1 MSSKILIG
9 CVFVLCCIGCAEDEE
24 STQATQ
30 DMGQSVSMD
39 GGVSIDSMM
48 ATSDAEGILA
58 DMDTPSSDAMVTPD
72 AMQVELTPVPQAEA
86 STQLANAV
94 CEFSERCQLLELL
107 ELVVNEPCGDFIQNQ
122 FEDGTLAALETALSA
137 GSVNYDDMK
146 MAGCIAQLSDAQ
158 CDVDL
163 ESLFS
168 TCDTAFVGQ
177 VPQGEPCEYNQVCE
191 DDLVCVF
198 SDACPGQCALPPA
211 TGEACTASTGCS
223 EGSVC
228 HNQTC
233 AVPVS
238 RSATCTENGVPCAS
252 GLFCKGSL
260 FGTFSCEPLNTN
272 PVGRG
277 QTCDLN
283 GGPFCTSGLSC
294 VAQPAAISIPGL
306 PAIPEFKCLE
316 KVSAD
321 QACFAGAPDQCPAG
335 YFCDGFD
342 LEDLENLDIE
352 GTCIALPNEGEACAS
367 SLVGEVCNTGLV
379 CSAGQCAPRVRIDGT
394 CTSDA
399 ACYSGA
405 CVSDACTTPLD
416 AACRQE

>member
-1 MSSKILIG
+1 
-9 CVFVLCCIGCAEDEE
+9 
-24 STQATQ
+24 
-30 DMGQSVSMD
+30 MD
-39 GGVSIDSMM
+39 GGVSADSTMT
-48 ATSDAEGILA
+48 TSDADTA
-58 DMDTPSSDAMVTPD
+58 STDMNTTSTDAMATTD
-72 AMQVELTPVPQAEA
+72 AMHVELIPVPQAEA

-94 CEFSERCQLLELL
+94 CAFSERCQLLELL
-107 ELVVNEPCGDFIQNQ
+107 ELVVNESCDDFIKNQ
-122 FEDGTLAALETALSA
+122 FEDGTLAALETALSTDT
-137 GSVNYDDMK
+137 VNYDGMK

-177 VPQGEPCEYNQVCE
+177 VAQGEACEYNQVCE

-198 SDACPGQCALPPA
+198 ADACPGQCATAPA
-211 TGEACTASTGCS
+211 TGEACTSSTGCS

-233 AVPVS
+233 AAPLS
-238 RSATCTENGVPCAS
+238 RGGTCTESGVPCAS

-316 KVSAD
+316 EVSVD
-321 QACFAGAPDQCPAG
+321 ETCFAGAPDQCPAG

-342 LEDLENLDIE
+342 LEDLEDLDIE
-352 GTCIALPNEGEACAS
+352 GACIALPVEGEACAE

-379 CSAGQCAPRVRIDGT
+379 CSAGQCAPRGRIDAA
-394 CTSDA
+394 CTSDT

-405 CVSDACTTPLD
+405 CIGEVCATPAD
-416 AACRQE
+416 GACR